1 MRLSSPSTSV
11 VNRVCCSPYPFLH
24 PWKSTPKTAQI
35 LTASWYTYEFSWF
48 STPLHNQTLVAPYVT
63 TILLKKHITDVTR
76 FNINTLAQKSL
87 SHSLFLSY
95 QLPFFLL
102 HTSTLLSF
110 QTDWTSSLKAESSR
124 TTSLLF
130 PLHHSWDTTSHEY
143 LLQVPISETIFPQR
157 QYELHIWALV
167 FLYLDKSCLSVRKV
181 EPFYLIKNFD
191 DDLLIGKIL
200 NK

>member
-11 VNRVCCSPYPFLH
+11 VNRVCCSPCPFLH

-48 STPLHNQTLVAPYVT
+48 SIPLHNQTLVAPYVT

-130 PLHHSWDTTSHEY
+130 PLHHSWDTTSSTYFKYPFPRRFSLKGNMNCTYGPWYSFTWTKAVFPLEKSSRF
-143 LLQVPISETIFPQR
+143 ISLRISMMT
-157 QYELHIWALV
+157 
-167 FLYLDKSCLSVRKV
+167 S
-181 EPFYLIKNFD
+181 
-191 DDLLIGKIL
+191 
-200 NK
+200 

>member
-1 MRLSSPSTSV
+1 MDSRCMRLSSPYTSV
-11 VNRVCCSPYPFLH
+11 VNCVCCSPCPFLH
-24 PWKSTPKTAQI
+24 PWKSAPKTAQI

-48 STPLHNQTLVAPYVT
+48 SIPLHNQTLVAPYVT
-63 TILLKKHITDVTR
+63 TILLKKHRTDVTR

-130 PLHHSWDTTSHEY
+130 PLHHSWDTTSSTY
-143 LLQVPISETIFPQR
+143 FKYPFPR
-157 QYELHIWALV
+157 RFSLKGNMNCTYGPWYSFTWTKAV
-167 FLYLDKSCLSVRKV
+167 F
-181 EPFYLIKNFD
+181 P
-191 DDLLIGKIL
+191 
-200 NK
+200 

>member
-1 MRLSSPSTSV
+1 MIYLHERFYTRIHRNGHTAREWRSSNSAVERWKVAMKLRQRTQPKCLGCSYAWMLWFSCQCFDLNCFVYKRLK
-11 VNRVCCSPYPFLH
+11 N
-24 PWKSTPKTAQI
+24 
-35 LTASWYTYEFSWF
+35 EFSWF
-48 STPLHNQTLVAPYVT
+48 SVPLHNQTLVAPCVT

-87 SHSLFLSY
+87 SHSLFLSH

-130 PLHHSWDTTSHEY
+130 PLHHS
-143 LLQVPISETIFPQR
+143 
-157 QYELHIWALV
+157 
-167 FLYLDKSCLSVRKV
+167 
-181 EPFYLIKNFD
+181 
-191 DDLLIGKIL
+191 
-200 NK
+200 

>member
-1 MRLSSPSTSV
+1 MDSRCTRLSSPYTSV
-11 VNRVCCSPYPFLH
+11 VNRVCCSPCLFLH

-35 LTASWYTYEFSWF
+35 LTASWYTCEFSWF
-48 STPLHNQTLVAPYVT
+48 SIPLHNQTLVAPCVT

-110 QTDWTSSLKAESSR
+110 QTDWTSSLKAESPR

-130 PLHHSWDTTSHEY
+130 PLHHSWDTTSSTYFKYPFPRRFSLKGNMNCTYGPWYSFTWTKAVFPKEIV
-143 LLQVPISETIFPQR
+143 LLPYV
-157 QYELHIWALV
+157 
-167 FLYLDKSCLSVRKV
+167 
-181 EPFYLIKNFD
+181 
-191 DDLLIGKIL
+191 
-200 NK
+200 

>member
-1 MRLSSPSTSV
+1 MDSRCMRLSSPSTSV

-48 STPLHNQTLVAPYVT
+48 SIPLHNQTLVAPYVT

-130 PLHHSWDTTSHEY
+130 PLHHT
-143 LLQVPISETIFPQR
+143 VSETLLAVLTSSTHFRDVFPSKAIWIAHMGLGIPLLR
-157 QYELHIWALV
+157 QKLS
-167 FLYLDKSCLSVRKV
+167 FRKKSRAVLSH
-181 EPFYLIKNFD
+181 
-191 DDLLIGKIL
+191 
-200 NK
+200 